1 MKEFGV
7 LVVVVVGFCLYVL
20 VGGGCFES
28 RSYQIVL
35 VGLVLDQAD
44 LIFTEIRLP
53 LYPKD

>member
-1 MKEFGV
+1 M
-7 LVVVVVGFCLYVL
+7 L

-53 LYPKD
+53 LYPKEAGSNANEGMGVLAR